1 MHPKENKADR
11 KLVYACNRCSY
22 KEDAQSGSCVYRNN
36 LITTAGNKLDIV
48 QTDVVD
54 DPTLQRSKNA
64 ICEKCNYNEA
74 VFFQA
79 DEGAKSQSL
88 SLIFVCT
95 NRACGHKPY
104 WSGCGGRGR
113 PDDLFDAVPAPAE
126 VTE

>member
-1 MHPKENKADR
+1 MADTMRFCSECNNIMYPKENKADR
-11 KLVYACNRCSY
+11 KLMYACSRCSY

-95 NRACGHKPY
+95 NRACGHK
-104 WSGCGGRGR
+104 WVS
-113 PDDLFDAVPAPAE
+113 
-126 VTE
+126 

>member
-1 MHPKENKADR
+1 PACVVFSLCLDSNNIMHPKENKTDR
-11 KLVYACNRCSY
+11 KLMYSCGRCKY
-22 KEDAQSGSCVYRNN
+22 EEDAQSGSCVYRNN

-79 DEGAKSQSL
+79 DE
-88 SLIFVCT
+88 V
-95 NRACGHKPY
+95 
-104 WSGCGGRGR
+104 R
-113 PDDLFDAVPAPAE
+113 PLPSIETYRSSRV
-126 VTE
+126 